1 VLAASAFANDMTIQ
15 KDSERN
21 ETKYL
26 HKFADF
32 ADQCVLEIG
41 CGEGRLTWQYARETR
56 STFGV
61 DLETDALRVAT
72 IDRPSDLENK
82 VHFSRAMS
90 EHLPFS
96 KETFDIAILAW
107 SF

>member
-1 VLAASAFANDMTIQ
+1 MTLQ
-15 KDSERN
+15 QDPERN

-32 ADQCVLEIG
+32 AGKRVLEIG
-41 CGEGRLTWQYARETR
+41 CGEGRLTWQYAKETR
-56 STFGV
+56 STIGV
-61 DLETDALRVAT
+61 DLDAEALRVAT

-82 VHFSRAMS
+82 VYFSLARS
-90 EHLPFS
+90 EQLPFS
-96 KETFDIAILAW
+96 NETFEIAILAW